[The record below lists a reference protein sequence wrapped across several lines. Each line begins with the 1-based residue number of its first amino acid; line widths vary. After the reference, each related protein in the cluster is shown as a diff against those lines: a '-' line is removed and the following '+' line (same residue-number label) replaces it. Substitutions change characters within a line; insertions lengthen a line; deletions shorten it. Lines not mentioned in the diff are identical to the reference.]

1 MNAMDWR
8 VNLLTDKFRFMNAGT
23 ANVIPVKLFPLD
35 PFFNVFNRWQLPL
48 QFFRQAAGYFIRTE
62 AFNSTNEKAIQ
73 TSRVVHNDNHSCPA
87 APSCRT
93 ASSSAL

>member
-48 QFFRQAAGYFIRTE
+48 QFFRQAAGYFIRTD
-62 AFNSTNEKAIQ
+62 TH
-73 TSRVVHNDNHSCPA
+73 RLGHNCQIPFWPVFFSNN
-87 APSCRT
+87 
-93 ASSSAL
+93 